1 MKVLVQ
7 KSLKSSVSVDG
18 EIVNKIDSGLV
29 LLVGINVRDTSKD
42 IDWMVNKVLNLR
54 IFDDENGVMNKSI
67 LDVGGEIL
75 SISQFTLQ
83 AETKKGN
90 RPSYIN
96 AMKGEDANKLYEEF
110 GLNAQQISLIRQM
123 RPKQDYYYSSQ
134 RGNRIFALALRASEA
149 AFVTATN
156 KTDQQA
162 MDALLKKYPEI
173 SEGNRDIFI
182 REWFRYKGM
191 DEEWLLYLNKYQ
203 KRKGVKLRRR
213 A

>member
-7 KSLKSSVSVDG
+7 RVLNAKVEVNKEVVG
-18 EIVNKIDSGLV
+18 EIKGGL
-29 LLVGINVRDTSKD
+29 LLFVGFTHTDTSKE
-42 IDWMVNKVLNLR
+42 IDYMINKVLNLR

-110 GLNAQQISLIRQM
+110 NE
-123 RPKQDYYYSSQ
+123 K
-134 RGNRIFALALRASEA
+134 
-149 AFVTATN
+149 
-156 KTDQQA
+156 
-162 MDALLKKYPEI
+162 
-173 SEGNRDIFI
+173 
-182 REWFRYKGM
+182 
-191 DEEWLLYLNKYQ
+191 LNKQIKTYP
-203 KRKGVKLRRR
+203 GVFGADMLVDIQNNGPTTIILDSME
-213 A
+213 